1 MHEGLHLKRS
11 VVVTVFEVQ
20 AVAVFWVVLVQLSAY
35 VKTHTLNPHWF
46 ESGFYD
52 HACPKFHPKC

>member
-1 MHEGLHLKRS
+1 MHEGLYLQRS

-35 VKTHTLNPHWF
+35 VLKRTL
-46 ESGFYD
+46 
-52 HACPKFHPKC
+52 